1 MESTMP
7 LKQTFQALRMSSS
20 GVANYSLFYCNNQN
34 NNQWLV
40 KNNGSLKKKKQKKT
54 GEESGEIKPK
64 IKDKFQ
70 MLNFCGSKCPWN
82 AYSIGV
88 MPVACHCMLD
98 VIFLEM

>member
-40 KNNGSLKKKKQKKT
+40 KNSGSLKKNKKNPKKL
-54 GEESGEIKPK
+54 GKKMVG
-64 IKDKFQ
+64 
-70 MLNFCGSKCPWN
+70 LNRK
-82 AYSIGV
+82 
-88 MPVACHCMLD
+88 
-98 VIFLEM
+98 